1 MTHHPSTP
9 ADAAKANHTF
19 APDVAQMSARPSVP
33 VSADCRCMLADGR
46 VLTIT
51 ASRRPRA
58 NRADVKCALHGAPAL
73 AERVQEVVR
82 LARHTEARFDSRD
95 QVVLSMD
102 LLPAAGER
110 DWELAAVLADRM
122 VRGEYRSTATVLY
135 AQGWSDAWHLGQV
148 SGRSSLAIASLRRH
162 LAALAV
168 VAPAAASAPVL
179 APSTGTASASAPVS
193 APAPATDTLTATIGE
208 QASIGIIV
216 GGDGDG
222 DSASETD
229 AIAALPAVLRID
241 HLGALNG
248 HTDPA
253 SAVSTARA
261 WFPLHS
267 GGVNDS
273 LGWVDVSVYPIVAS
287 GGDEEDTIAAP
298 GLDASTQ
305 LALRQALVGA
315 RHFDGR
321 GLGRWRTV
329 VRFGQPR
336 FEGNSYQLAL
346 VMADRLARGREFVP
360 RGRLIASGCSSAWH
374 AGRVETVEG
383 LEAKTALILRQVVEG
398 DRVLLPKEWQAGLPA
413 GFAAA
418 VKGRGASV
426 ACIERIG
433 VI

>member
-148 SGRSSLAIASLRRH
+148 SGRSALAIASLRRH
-162 LAALAV
+162 LAAEE
-168 VAPAAASAPVL
+168 
-179 APSTGTASASAPVS
+179 
-193 APAPATDTLTATIGE
+193 GE
-208 QASIGIIV
+208 PASIGIIV
-216 GGDGDG
+216 GGDGD
-222 DSASETD
+222 SARETD

-241 HLGALNG
+241 HLGALSG

-267 GGVNDS
+267 GGVNDA